1 MAGMSNSTTAR
12 DWRFNANLSGLA
24 IALGLA
30 GGCLA
35 RSEAHLLVLASG
47 GFVAGLTMFLAIV
60 ALDRIYP
67 QV

>member
-1 MAGMSNSTTAR
+1 MAGMSNSNTAR
-12 DWRFNANLSGLA
+12 DWRFTANLSGLA

-35 RSEAHLLVLASG
+35 RSEAHLLVMALG
-47 GFVAGLTMFLAIV
+47 GFAAGLAMFLSIV

-67 QV
+67 EC